1 MQRIEPKCIFQSLP
15 HLLSLNY
22 PLGPR
27 TQLAWSGE
35 QVAAITEAS
44 KSLDPC
50 WTGKLEDLPD
60 ILKSKFTQKPLD
72 FFGVLRN
79 PQEDPPPEV
88 WIGVREQWKV
98 LADASDDDLLA
109 ALQPIKD
116 VKVDKRSLL

>member
-35 QVAAITEAS
+35 QVAALTEAS

-60 ILKSKFTQKPLD
+60 ILKSK
-72 FFGVLRN
+72 
-79 PQEDPPPEV
+79 
-88 WIGVREQWKV
+88 
-98 LADASDDDLLA
+98 A
-109 ALQPIKD
+109 ALQQMLMSKFEVPD
-116 VKVDKRSLL
+116 VQNYNKSKRLINMLEI